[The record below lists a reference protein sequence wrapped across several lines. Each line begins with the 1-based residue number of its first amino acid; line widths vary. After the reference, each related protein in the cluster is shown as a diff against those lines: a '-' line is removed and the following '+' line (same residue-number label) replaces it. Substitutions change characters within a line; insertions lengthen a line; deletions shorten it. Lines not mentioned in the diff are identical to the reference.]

1 MIEGS
6 GSGAGSGRATQNS
19 RNQLDVPGVLLEP
32 ALPDK
37 EMLDEM
43 DLAALLLHL
52 PVHLV
57 EAPPGVGAAGR

>member
-1 MIEGS
+1 MILEIKL
-6 GSGAGSGRATQNS
+6 NK
-19 RNQLDVPGVLLEP
+19 LEVLVPGVLLEP

-43 DLAALLLHL
+43 NFAALFLHL
-52 PVHLV
+52 PVYLV